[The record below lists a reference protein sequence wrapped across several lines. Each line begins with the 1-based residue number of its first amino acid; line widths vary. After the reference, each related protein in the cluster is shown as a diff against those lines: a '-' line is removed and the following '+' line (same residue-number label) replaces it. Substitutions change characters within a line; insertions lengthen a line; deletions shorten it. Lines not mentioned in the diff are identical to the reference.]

1 MLVIQLEIKLILF
14 IFVLIQLFGGKK
26 LHFVGHCFKKV
37 WFLKIQIEFKLKRAN
52 MGRSYLHQ
60 NIVGT
65 LDCHFM
71 KGFFGRLRKAKVMS
85 RKEKNKI
92 FM

>member
-1 MLVIQLEIKLILF
+1 
-14 IFVLIQLFGGKK
+14 
-26 LHFVGHCFKKV
+26 
-37 WFLKIQIEFKLKRAN
+37 

-85 RKEKNKI
+85 KKVKIEI